1 MRTIVS
7 VVVGSAVMIGL
18 AGQARADLIHY
29 THPHPIAPGVHKGM
43 CYIEGPHVH
52 VYKPHKP
59 VLYVKTRG
67 HYAFIGDPVEFERE
81 SPKVLYYGHHPAF
94 WIEGEGPEEHY
105 CYIAGPHYH
114 WYAPPPRFSAKFKVK
129 GGAHWYVAAH
139 PRWYR
144 ARWRRYR
151 PVASYYASVRIER
164 PAIVVEPP
172 VGFVGVYYGPRGRGR
187 AYGRVHSDVY
197 IAPPGAVVHV
207 APPHGA
213 VHVAPPRARV
223 DVRVPGVGVFIGPGH
238 PGPRH
243 RVRVRGPRGRIK
255 VRGPRGRVRVR
266 GGGGVRVRARGG
278 GKIKVRGGGRGR
290 GRGKRR

>member
-7 VVVGSAVMIGL
+7 VVGL
-18 AGQARADLIHY
+18 IVALGYADQARADLVYY
-29 THPHPIAPGVHKGM
+29 THPHPIAPDVHKGM

-67 HYAFIGDPVEFERE
+67 HYAFIGDPVEFEQE
-81 SPKVLYYGHHPAF
+81 SPKVLYYGHHPTF
-94 WIEGEGPEEHY
+94 WIEGEKHY

-114 WYAPPPRFSAKFKVK
+114 WYAPPPSFEAKFKVK
-129 GGAHWYVAAH
+129 GGAYWYVDAH

-144 ARWRRYR
+144 TRWRRYR
-151 PVASYYASVRIER
+151 PVAHYYASVRIER

-197 IAPPGAVVHV
+197 VTPPGAVVHV
-207 APPHGA
+207 APPRGA
-213 VHVAPPRARV
+213 VHIAPPRARV
-223 DVRVPGVGVFIGPGH
+223 DVRVPGVGVFFGPGRA
-238 PGPRH
+238 PRH
-243 RVRVRGPRGRIK
+243 RVRVRGPRGR
-255 VRGPRGRVRVR
+255 VRVR
-266 GGGGVRVRARGG
+266 GRGGVRVRARGG
-278 GKIKVRGGGRGR
+278 GKIKIRGR
-290 GRGKRR
+290 GRGKGKRK